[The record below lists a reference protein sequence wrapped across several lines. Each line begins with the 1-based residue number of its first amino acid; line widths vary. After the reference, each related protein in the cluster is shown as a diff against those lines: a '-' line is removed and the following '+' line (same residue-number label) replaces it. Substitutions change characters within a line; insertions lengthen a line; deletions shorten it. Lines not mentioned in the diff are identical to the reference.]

1 MESLTPKQGQ
11 NPSGVLDYYKNV
23 VVQSLQNLGLRD
35 VINETKLSNTIKR
48 QPQKS
53 PVQTQGHPL
62 SDRESIWGYR
72 FFDHEGD
79 SSGAVLNH
87 EQDGAI
93 LDRLNYHQFMGIKSN
108 GPYNYYY
115 YADPTDN
122 DGPVI
127 DLTHI
132 EDILRGEHCLQ
143 KETLIYTLQSFVVTL
158 MIDNRMHPIFQ
169 ALLDA
174 CQIKQHLD
182 SLIGIIMS
190 ESKLF
195 IDAAFCRQGRVNSI
209 VKLIRKLKRSNHA
222 FTMTRI
228 LSTRFVEIMT
238 DHTARQVIQTC
249 FIMFSHEPNE
259 IFYEGIIIHCHYL
272 ATHKVGCRSLNDCI
286 STIAGEQRS
295 RLLDNIADSAHIL
308 CDDPYGNYVL
318 QNVLALNNRQVNK
331 RIFNCLLG
339 HFVVLAKRKV
349 GSHTV
354 EKCMEI
360 SELWLLCVIGE
371 ILKCPQTP
379 QVLAQHLYGNYIIQK
394 ALRMTKERGLNNHY
408 NALVNSLEPHF
419 PALERTSGGRNV
431 INVIK
436 ECFL

>member
-11 NPSGVLDYYKNV
+11 NPSGVLDHYKDV
-23 VVQSLQNLGLRD
+23 VVQSLQNLELRD
-35 VINETKLSNTIKR
+35 TINETNLSNTIKR
-48 QPQKS
+48 QPQQS
-53 PVQTQGHPL
+53 SVQTQGHPV

-72 FFDHEGD
+72 FFDHGGD

-87 EQDGAI
+87 EQGGRI
-93 LDRLNYHQFMGIKSN
+93 LDRPNHHQFLGIENN

-115 YADPTDN
+115 YADPMDN
-122 DGPVI
+122 DRPAI

-174 CQIKQHLD
+174 CQIKQHFD
-182 SLIGIIMS
+182 SLIRTIMLES
-190 ESKLF
+190 ELF
-195 IDAAFCRQGRVNSI
+195 IDAAFCRQGVNSI
-209 VKLIRKLKRSNHA
+209 VKLIRKLKRSHHA
-222 FTMTRI
+222 FTVTRI
-228 LSTRFVEIMT
+228 LSPRSVEMMT
-238 DHTARQVIQTC
+238 DRTARQVIQTC
-249 FIMFSHEPNE
+249 FIMFSHKPNE
-259 IFYEGIIIHCHYL
+259 ILYEGTIIHCHYL

-295 RLLDNIADSAHIL
+295 RLLDNIADSADIL

-318 QNVLALNNRQVNK
+318 QNVLAINNRQVNA
-331 RIFNCLLG
+331 RIFNRLRG
-339 HFVVLAKRKV
+339 QFVVLAKRKV

-360 SELWLLCVIGE
+360 SKLWLLCVIEE

-394 ALRMTKERGLNNHY
+394 ALRMAKEHRLMNQY

-419 PALERTSGGRNV
+419 PALERTNGGRNV
-431 INVIK
+431 IGVIK
-436 ECFL
+436 ECF